1 MNIEGLSSEE
11 IKNKITKYC
20 TEVTEMCDN
29 EKRNSQD
36 VYDVLLES
44 NDWILALG
52 RIYEETNDRNIYDVL
67 LILEEIK
74 KSTENIV
81 KEQTKGTK
89 EKEKERVAEARKFAS
104 ALLEKISS

>member
-1 MNIEGLSSEE
+1 MNIIGLSSEE
-11 IKNKITKYC
+11 IKNKLAKYC
-20 TEVTEMCDN
+20 NEIIEMCDN
-29 EKRNSQD
+29 EKRSSQD

-52 RIYEETNDRNIYDVL
+52 RIYEETNDMNIYDVL
-67 LILEEIK
+67 IILEDIK

-89 EKEKERVAEARKFAS
+89 EKEGETVYEARKFAS
-104 ALLEKISS
+104 LLSQKISS